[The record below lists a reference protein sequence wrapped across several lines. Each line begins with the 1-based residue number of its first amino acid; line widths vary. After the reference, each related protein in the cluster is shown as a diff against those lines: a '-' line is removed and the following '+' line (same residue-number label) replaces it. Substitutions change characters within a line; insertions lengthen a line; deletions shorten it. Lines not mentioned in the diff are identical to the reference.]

1 MHGVGRVKSKC
12 PEISPEHSPETYSD
26 TRYNIFSNVLPNL
39 VVFVNS
45 ILIAIHNNR
54 MFFNDFL
61 TLFCK
66 DIKSACKGLRLTA
79 CVISIDV
86 LKQDF

>member
-45 ILIAIHNNR
+45 ILIAI
-54 MFFNDFL
+54 
-61 TLFCK
+61 
-66 DIKSACKGLRLTA
+66 
-79 CVISIDV
+79 
-86 LKQDF
+86 QQ